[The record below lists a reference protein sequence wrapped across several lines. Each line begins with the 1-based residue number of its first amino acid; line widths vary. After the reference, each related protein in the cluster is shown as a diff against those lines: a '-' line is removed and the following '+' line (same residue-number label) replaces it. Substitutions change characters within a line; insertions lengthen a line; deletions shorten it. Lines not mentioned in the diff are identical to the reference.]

1 MSILQYE
8 DALIHHRDT
17 TRHPHEINELMH
29 LLTKDKI
36 DFDLSCFD
44 IVPLWDVVVYL
55 YILKIGDKT
64 ELLTC
69 KHYDKENEMY
79 IMASKTLNPYIE

>member
-8 DALIHHRDT
+8 NALTYHRNT
-17 TRHPHEINELMH
+17 AKHPHEINELIR
-29 LLTKDKI
+29 LLSDDNI
-36 DFDLSCFD
+36 NFDLSCFD

-55 YILKIGDKT
+55 YILKMGDKT

-69 KHYDKENEMY
+69 KCYDKENEMY